1 MEDTQEY
8 SKDTQEEQQNVK
20 PKRVMTE
27 AQKENLVKARAKAL
41 ELRNKLKSM
50 KASSSKKKTKLEVEL
65 EEAEN
70 NTKIEAPLESNK
82 VAEQEEKIEENRI
95 HRNCYFS
102 TLDI

>member
-8 SKDTQEEQQNVK
+8 STPIQEEVTK

-50 KASSSKKKTKLEVEL
+50 KSSSSRKKTKLEVEL
-65 EEAEN
+65 EEAE
-70 NTKIEAPLESNK
+70 KNK
-82 VAEQEEKIEENRI
+82 KTEDNKK
-95 HRNCYFS
+95 
-102 TLDI
+102 